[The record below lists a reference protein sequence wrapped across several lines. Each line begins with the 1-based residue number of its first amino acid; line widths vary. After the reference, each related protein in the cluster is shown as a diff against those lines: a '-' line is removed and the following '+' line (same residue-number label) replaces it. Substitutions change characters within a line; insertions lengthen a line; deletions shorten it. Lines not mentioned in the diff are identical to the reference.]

1 MLTLKENYYAIY
13 LIGAWISSFDP
24 CISQG
29 RFFWLIFRSWK
40 VDLYMSKY
48 CNWLTICPS
57 PCPLPIG
64 HARMKISMPSK
75 KVYIQALLSIQPIH
89 TQSKYMYFAGKHM
102 WTSTVTIGFGFT
114 SDLITKEVTQ
124 VFQPTPQDLSGKK
137 LGNLVKIMTIYAL
150 LYMKK
155 IQTYNDEHASIFLP
169 GSTAPKEWNNCNED
183 SSGNHN
189 LGSWC
194 IWNRICNGDIV
205 SMFNKSPDS
214 NSDQH
219 TTKHLAQ
226 IWQLKLNLTR
236 GRHGGIIVK
245 NVSDSVAII
254 LDKLKKNS

>member
-1 MLTLKENYYAIY
+1 MQEWKFPCPARKSTFKPCYPFNQSTLKANTCTLQENT
-13 LIGAWISSFDP
+13 
-24 CISQG
+24 CEQ
-29 RFFWLIFRSWK
+29 
-40 VDLYMSKY
+40 
-48 CNWLTICPS
+48 
-57 PCPLPIG
+57 
-64 HARMKISMPSK
+64 
-75 KVYIQALLSIQPIH
+75 
-89 TQSKYMYFAGKHM
+89 
-102 WTSTVTIGFGFT
+102 VTIGFGFI

-205 SMFNKSPDS
+205 SMFNKSPGS
-214 NSDQH
+214 NCDQH